1 MTSTEIA
8 IRELFEK
15 GSTAWN
21 RGDIDGY
28 LAGYWDSDDTRWAR
42 GSSVIRG
49 RRAID
54 AAFKAR
60 FTSAELMGRIE
71 APELEIQVLSEKDA
85 LVFGQLAHT
94 VGDATQMGLFTVH
107 VRNIGRE
114 WFVVSDHFSTDG

>member
-8 IRELFEK
+8 IRKLFEK

-21 RGDIDGY
+21 SGDIDGY
-28 LAGYWDSDDTRWAR
+28 LAGYWDSDQTRWAR
-42 GSSVIRG
+42 GSTVIRG

-60 FTSAELMGRIE
+60 FASTELMGTIE
-71 APELEIQVLSEKDA
+71 APELEIEVLSKEDA
-85 LVFGQLAHT
+85 LVFGQLEHT
-94 VGDATQMGLFTVH
+94 VGDATQRGLFTVH
-107 VRNIGRE
+107 VRNIGGE